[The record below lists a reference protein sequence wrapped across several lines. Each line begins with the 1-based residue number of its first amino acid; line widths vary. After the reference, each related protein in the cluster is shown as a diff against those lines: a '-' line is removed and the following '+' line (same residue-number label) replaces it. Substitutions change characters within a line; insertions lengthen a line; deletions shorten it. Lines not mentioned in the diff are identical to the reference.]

1 MRLDHIKLE
10 NFACFESASL
20 DLAHRFN
27 LIVGDN
33 AKGKTSWLNGISVG
47 IGAILPELPYAAQ
60 PTGIRKDF
68 AHARTIR
75 FGDSI
80 TVERQYPVV
89 VDCDGQF
96 DGKPLQ
102 WCRDLLGEKGR
113 TSSQYASDIR
123 RVGKRL
129 AKSVQM
135 AEPVVLPVLS
145 FYGTGRLHVQK
156 KQRQVSTLKP
166 DSRFMGYLDCLDP
179 ASDAKRLL
187 SWFKTQELA
196 ALQQGKPISSLEA
209 CRAAILSCIP
219 DATKVWFDVQQDAL
233 LLETNGRIQSFS
245 NLSDGFRN
253 MLAMVADIAVRCA
266 TLNPHLGAH
275 AALQTPGIV
284 LIDEIDLH
292 LHPRW
297 QRRVVGDLL
306 KAFPKVQF
314 VATTHSPFIIQ
325 SLPPIDGVRLINL
338 DAPAHD
344 QPFANQSLED
354 IAESVQDVEMPQR
367 SQRWQSMLK
376 AAEEYYA
383 VLRDAKG
390 KTPDDV
396 ARLKNRLD
404 ELTLPF
410 SDDPAYQALLKSER
424 VAAGLNGEVH

>member
-1 MRLDHIKLE
+1 MRLDHIKLQ

-20 DLAHRFN
+20 DFAHRFN

-123 RVGKRL
+123 GVGKRL

-233 LLETNGRIQSFS
+233 LLETNGGIQSFS

-253 MLAMVADIAVRCA
+253 MVAMVADIAVRCA
-266 TLNPHLGAH
+266 TLNPHLGPD

-338 DAPAHD
+338 DAPDQD

>member
-1 MRLDHIKLE
+1 
-10 NFACFESASL
+10 
-20 DLAHRFN
+20 
-27 LIVGDN
+27 
-33 AKGKTSWLNGISVG
+33 
-47 IGAILPELPYAAQ
+47 
-60 PTGIRKDF
+60 
-68 AHARTIR
+68 
-75 FGDSI
+75 
-80 TVERQYPVV
+80 

-266 TLNPHLGAH
+266 TLNPHLGAD

-338 DAPAHD
+338 DAPDQD

-383 VLRDAKG
+383 VLNSPTDKSSAEL
-390 KTPDDV
+390 D
-396 ARLKNRLD
+396 RLRVRLD
-404 ELTLPF
+404 ELSLPF
-410 SDDPAYQALLKSER
+410 SDDPAFQAFLKTQRLASETF
-424 VAAGLNGEVH
+424 GGHG